1 MKSTVEDTVTFNE
14 NRENRI
20 INLKRCYYFNIPTL
34 FTAPNT
40 SDLIDFSSLESMCVT
55 IDLLIMKCVFG
66 SNLYLTSINFCL
78 NK

>member
-20 INLKRCYYFNIPTL
+20 TNLKRCYYFNIPTL

-40 SDLIDFSSLESMCVT
+40 NDFTQINVCTYKFLINEVCIFLKFVSYIVKFMP
-55 IDLLIMKCVFG
+55 K
-66 SNLYLTSINFCL
+66 
-78 NK
+78 